1 MIRFTAVIKRFADQ
15 GEKTGWT
22 YIAISAV
29 QAAALK
35 AETKTSFR
43 VSGRLDNYLIEKV
56 ALIPMGDG
64 TFIMSLNAAIRKG
77 IKKQK
82 DAEVEAHLELDNRPV
97 KIDLDFMCCL
107 EDETAAFT
115 AFKALT
121 KGHQIYFSKWIESA
135 KTEATKAK
143 RIAMAVNALEKGWGF
158 PEMLRANKKEKEQL
172 GL

>member
-1 MIRFTAVIKRFADQ
+1 
-15 GEKTGWT
+15 
-22 YIAISAV
+22 
-29 QAAALK
+29 
-35 AETKTSFR
+35 
-43 VSGRLDNYLIEKV
+43 
-56 ALIPMGDG
+56 
-64 TFIMSLNAAIRKG
+64 
-77 IKKQK
+77 
-82 DAEVEAHLELDNRPV
+82 
-97 KIDLDFMCCL
+97 MCCL

-121 KGHQIYFSKWIESA
+121 TGHQIYFSKWIESA